1 MKYQDV
7 LEFITQNPVCTIATV
22 ENDQPHVRGFLSNII
37 DNKIYF
43 TSSTHKSVGRQIV
56 ANKKVELCYLNPDF
70 SKMLRVTSTLE
81 LVDDMKMKQDFINER
96 DYLKGFKADDPS
108 FLLLMLSNSTARF
121 WSLENNMK
129 EDEVERAL
137 F

>member
-81 LVDDMKMKQDFINER
+81 MVDDMKMKQDFINER